1 MEMVYSAVTSLIMFE
16 LNGCTV
22 RENNSTILV
31 LVPLLHSL
39 HLLNGSQLL
48 KETIFSMR
56 RKFSPLRLDSLLK
69 GLLPPGKRNISPER
83 HGLLSGCRKSLE
95 VYPFF

>member
-39 HLLNGSQLL
+39 HLLNGGS
-48 KETIFSMR
+48 T
-56 RKFSPLRLDSLLK
+56 LK
-69 GLLPPGKRNISPER
+69 GNNFLHEEKI
-83 HGLLSGCRKSLE
+83 LSFKT
-95 VYPFF
+95 